1 AMRLADLFAQQVSRN
16 CRSRGYE
23 YFVSGAVRDLAV
35 QDGAIVATV
44 VGSEGYDVTLT
55 YDRGVVRATCRCPFF
70 DDRREICK
78 HIWATILAAES
89 KGLPLI
95 PPGPSSSQA
104 FLDVA
109 EPAFDDVDLD
119 DEFVRSFAAGSWVQR
134 TRAAAPQPLP
144 RSRPRPGPPPP
155 WRQLLDA
162 VAPAE
167 AAPPTGRRA
176 RLAPG

>member
-1 AMRLADLFAQQVSRN
+1 RAGPDGDARLRAPATRLTAMRLSDLFAQQVSRN
-16 CRSRGYE
+16 CRSRGYG

-55 YDRGVVRATCRCPFF
+55 YDRGVVRATCKPF
-70 DDRREICK
+70 
-78 HIWATILAAES
+78 WGTILAAEP

-104 FLDVA
+104 FLDVG

-155 WRQLLDA
+155 W
-162 VAPAE
+162 
-167 AAPPTGRRA
+167 
-176 RLAPG
+176 